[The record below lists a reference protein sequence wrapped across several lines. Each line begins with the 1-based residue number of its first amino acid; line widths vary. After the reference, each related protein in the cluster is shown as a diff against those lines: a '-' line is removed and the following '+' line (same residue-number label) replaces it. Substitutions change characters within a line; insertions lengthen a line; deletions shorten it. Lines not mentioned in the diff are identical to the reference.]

1 MKKIIKNRVYDTDAA
16 KLIAAVKNDRYI
28 GPDRKPLEELLYQ
41 KKNGEF
47 FLFRPNLA
55 ESNAAHNLGIS
66 SCPHDKENHI
76 FALTYEQARKWGE
89 LEMPADDWLA
99 IFGEPEED
107 DSKAQIHVNLSKAAI
122 AKLKQAAQKDG
133 QTVSAYIENWI
144 NTI

>member
-1 MKKIIKNRVYDTDAA
+1 MKRIIENRVYDTDTA
-16 KLIAAVKNDRYI
+16 KLIATVKNDRHI
-28 GPDRKPLEELLYQ
+28 GADRKTLEESLYQ

-47 FLFRPNLA
+47 FLYRPNLA
-55 ESNAAHNLGIS
+55 GTDAAHNIGIS

-76 FALTYEQARKWGE
+76 FALTYEQACKWGE
-89 LEMPADDWLA
+89 SEMSADDWLA
-99 IFGEPEED
+99 VFGEPEED

-122 AKLKQAAQKDG
+122 IKLKQAAQKDG

>member
-16 KLIAAVKNDRYI
+16 KLIATVKNDRHI
-28 GPDRKPLEELLYQ
+28 GCDRKPLEESLYQ

-47 FLFRPNLA
+47 FLYRKNLA
-55 ESNAAHNLGIS
+55 GTDVAHNIGIS

-89 LEMPADDWLA
+89 LEMSADDWLTV
-99 IFGEPEED
+99 FGEPEED
-107 DSKAQIHVNLSKAAI
+107 GKAQIHVNLSKNAI
-122 AKLKQAAQKDG
+122 IKLKQAAQKDG